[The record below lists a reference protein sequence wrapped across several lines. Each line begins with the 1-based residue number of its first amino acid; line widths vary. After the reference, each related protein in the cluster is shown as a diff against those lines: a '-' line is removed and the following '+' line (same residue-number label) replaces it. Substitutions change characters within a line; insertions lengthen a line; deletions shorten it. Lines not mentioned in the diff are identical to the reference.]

1 LADAARAAGIHPARV
16 EELREVPG
24 YGVEGLWKGQRVKL
38 GRASWCNAKAAD
50 ITATYLC
57 TGEGSARAFTFTD
70 RLRPGAEAA
79 IAELTQQGKSIRL
92 ISGDTEGAVAASGLE
107 RTWIRPAY
115 RLSYSDADE
124 LIELA
129 PPEEADLARLDQ
141 LAVQVDVLRREKRY
155 DALVVFSDFND
166 QVLQTRAGA
175 GAVYVDDA
183 GQRGLPESEIADTR
197 TVAEKV
203 WEDSWI
209 GSFELAR
216 SGKGPVLYLFSTR
229 HPATRVLQKSA
240 EVSGGK
246 FTLVDWLRPDGPARP
261 AN

>member
-1 LADAARAAGIHPARV
+1 MRALRFITIAALGLLSAFAHAAKVGELPAATTSSGPRIAVYLDCSDSMSSYLPAV
-16 EELREVPG
+16 EAEVRKQFP
-24 YGVEGLWKGQRVKL
+24 
-38 GRASWCNAKAAD
+38 
-50 ITATYLC
+50 
-57 TGEGSARAFTFTD
+57 
-70 RLRPGAEAA
+70 
-79 IAELTQQGKSIRL
+79 
-92 ISGDTEGAVAASGLE
+92 
-107 RTWIRPAY
+107 
-115 RLSYSDADE
+115 DADVFSVPAIKVWVDGSTVRGGG
-124 LIELA
+124 LTALA
-129 PPEEADLARLDQ
+129 HRPPATGPR
-141 LAVQVDVLRREKRY
+141 VSVDASRMTPVGREILSRYAGNFEVGSVGAWIDILRREKRY

-183 GQRGLPESEIADTR
+183 AQRALPEAEIADTR

-209 GSFELAR
+209 GSFEAAR

>member
-1 LADAARAAGIHPARV
+1 MAPYLSAV
-16 EELREVPG
+16 EAEVRKQFP
-24 YGVEGLWKGQRVKL
+24 
-38 GRASWCNAKAAD
+38 
-50 ITATYLC
+50 
-57 TGEGSARAFTFTD
+57 
-70 RLRPGAEAA
+70 
-79 IAELTQQGKSIRL
+79 
-92 ISGDTEGAVAASGLE
+92 
-107 RTWIRPAY
+107 
-115 RLSYSDADE
+115 DADVFSVPA
-124 LIELA
+124 IKVWVDGSTVRGGATSVLA
-129 PPEEADLARLDQ
+129 HRPPATAPRVSLDASRMTPVGREILARYAGNFEVGSVGAWIDI
-141 LAVQVDVLRREKRY
+141 LRREKRY

-166 QVLQTRAGA
+166 QVLQVRAGK
-175 GAVYVDDA
+175 GEVYVDDA
-183 GQRGLPESEIADTR
+183 AQRALPEAEIADSR

-209 GSFELAR
+209 GSFEAAR

>member
-1 LADAARAAGIHPARV
+1 MKPPRLLATIVCAVLAAFAHAAKVGELPAATTSAPRIAVYLDCSDSMSSYLPAVEAEVRKQFPDADVFSVPAIKV
-16 EELREVPG
+16 WV
-24 YGVEGLWKGQRVKL
+24 
-38 GRASWCNAKAAD
+38 D
-50 ITATYLC
+50 
-57 TGEGSARAFTFTD
+57 GSAVRGGGLTA
-70 RLRPGAEAA
+70 LAHRPPATGPRVSVDASRMTPVGREILSRYAGNFEVGSVGA
-79 IAELTQQGKSIRL
+79 
-92 ISGDTEGAVAASGLE
+92 
-107 RTWIRPAY
+107 WI
-115 RLSYSDADE
+115 D
-124 LIELA
+124 I
-129 PPEEADLARLDQ
+129 
-141 LAVQVDVLRREKRY
+141 LRREKRY

-183 GQRGLPESEIADTR
+183 DQRGLPESEIADTR

-203 WEDSWI
+203 WEDSWV

-229 HPATRVLQKSA
+229 HPATRVLQKGA

-246 FTLVDWLRPDGPARP
+246 FTLVDYLRPDGPARP